1 MSQTR
6 ILIIPPAASM
16 PANFLTFDA
25 NGRVLHRGA
34 LLLEEAATT
43 PDVRTVAVA
52 PGADVLVRWLD
63 LPVGGAAQVR
73 AAARWA
79 LKDDLAG
86 DPDRTVVALGPATGE
101 GPRLVAAV
109 GAGLLEAW
117 VDYLAGLGIAP
128 AAIVPDCLVLPDPEG
143 EGLNAA
149 AFGADVALRG
159 TRFAATVQPDLVE
172 PVAAGRPV
180 TGIEDRE
187 TLERLLAVAAAA
199 PAIDLLSGVERR
211 RETARGGWRLAA
223 ALAAA
228 LVVSPLILTVA
239 AGARDQ
245 IAADRAETR
254 TLTLIA
260 EVMPEAAQAADP
272 VEEARR
278 RLAVAPPPG
287 GVTAATAALFAAVEQ
302 VEGAELDS
310 LSADPAKGVRA
321 TVSYPA
327 FSDLETLR
335 TAMAAAGLSMSDAS
349 TVEDGGRVVSEVVIG
364 GAA

>member
-25 NGRVLHRGA
+25 NGRVLQRGA
-34 LLLEEAATT
+34 LLLEDAATT
-43 PDVRTVAVA
+43 PDVRIVAVA

-86 DPDRTVVALGPATGE
+86 DPDRTVVALGPAPGE

-117 VDYLAGLGIAP
+117 VDYLAGLGVTP
-128 AAIVPDCLVLPDPEG
+128 VAIVPDCLVLPEPEG
-143 EGLNAA
+143 DGLNAA
-149 AFGADVALRG
+149 AFGADIALRG
-159 TRFAATVQPDLVE
+159 ARFAATVQPDLVE

-187 TLERLLAVAAAA
+187 TLERLLAAAAAA

-228 LVVSPLILTVA
+228 LIVSPLILTVA
-239 AGARDQ
+239 AGARDW
-245 IAADRAETR
+245 IAAEDRK
-254 TLTLIA
+254 
-260 EVMPEAAQAADP
+260 
-272 VEEARR
+272 
-278 RLAVAPPPG
+278 
-287 GVTAATAALFAAVEQ
+287 
-302 VEGAELDS
+302 S
-310 LSADPAKGVRA
+310 
-321 TVSYPA
+321 
-327 FSDLETLR
+327 
-335 TAMAAAGLSMSDAS
+335 
-349 TVEDGGRVVSEVVIG
+349 VV
-364 GAA
+364 

>member
-34 LLLEEAATT
+34 LLLEDAATT

-101 GPRLVAAV
+101 GRLVAAV

-128 AAIVPDCLVLPDPEG
+128 AAIVPDCLVLPEPEG

-159 TRFAATVQPDLVE
+159 ARFAATVQPDLVE

-228 LVVSPLILTVA
+228 LIVSPLILTVA

-245 IAADRAETR
+245 IVADRAETR
-254 TLTLIA
+254 TLALIA
-260 EVMPEAAQAADP
+260 EVMPDAAQAADP

-335 TAMAAAGLSMSDAS
+335 AAMAAAGLSMSDAS